1 MNISNSDYTVLCA
14 GTSQE
19 KTFGAMTANAFGI
32 PWQLGEI
39 LYSRGVTTLEQAQ
52 EFLFPQLAMLP
63 QPDTM
68 KGMREAVACIM
79 EACGENRPIFIHGDY
94 DVDGMSATAL
104 LMTFFKEIGQTP
116 FFYIPNRLEENYGLS
131 IRSINRLVEQHP
143 HRAGVLISA
152 DCGIAAVQEVAYA
165 KQLGLRVVVTDHHEP
180 QETLPGADAIVNPKQ
195 PGCAFP
201 CPFLSGVGVAFF
213 LIMALRRAMGISL
226 NLKKYLDL
234 VALGTVADV
243 VPLVGVNRILVRAGL
258 EVLSA
263 RSRFGVFSLC
273 ECSGLENRE
282 ILAEDISF
290 KLAPRINASGRL
302 GCPHLGVALLLAEN
316 MQQARQIAS
325 ELDRINAIRKQL
337 EAKALPEVEA
347 SCAAQVQAGINGLTV
362 YQSDCHAGVL
372 GILASRMVD
381 RYNQPAI
388 LFADDLKSGGEG
400 VIRGSGRSIKG
411 LNLFHVLEQCS
422 PLIEQY
428 GGHAMAVGLTL
439 KKRNLEQFSQLFNQ
453 HINQINDQLCNTSQV
468 MVDYR
473 LDDASILSE
482 PFARALQWL
491 QPFGEGNREPVFLLP
506 GLKLIAPKE
515 HNNHLIFKIQGGEG
529 QIFSGIGFR
538 LARSVQD
545 PTQTAD
551 LVFQFKR
558 SWFRGMERNQVHALK
573 IIST

>member
-1 MNISNSDYTVLCA
+1 MA
-14 GTSQE
+14 
-19 KTFGAMTANAFGI
+19 ANAFGI
-32 PWQLGEI
+32 PRQLGEI
-39 LYSRGVTTLEQAQ
+39 LHSRGVTTLEQAQ
-52 EFLFPQLAMLP
+52 EFLFPQLTMLP

-68 KGMREAVACIM
+68 KGMGEAVACIM
-79 EACGENRPIFIHGDY
+79 EACSENRPIFIHGDY
-94 DVDGMSATAL
+94 DVDGISATAL
-104 LMTFFKEIGQTP
+104 LMTFFKEIGQAP
-116 FFYIPNRLEENYGLS
+116 FFYIPNRLKESYGLS
-131 IRSINRLVEQHP
+131 IGSINRLVEQQP

-152 DCGIAAVQEVAYA
+152 DCGITAIEEVAYA
-165 KQLGLRVVVTDHHEP
+165 QQLGLRVVVTDHHEP

-226 NLKKYLDL
+226 NLRKYLDL

-302 GCPHLGVALLLAEN
+302 GCPHMGVALLLAEN
-316 MQQARQIAS
+316 MHRARQIAA
-325 ELDRINAIRKQL
+325 ELDRINATRKQF
-337 EAKALPEVEA
+337 EAMALPGVEA
-347 SCAAQVQAGINGLTV
+347 SCATQVQAGINGLTV
-362 YQSDCHAGVL
+362 YQADCHAGVL
-372 GILASRMVD
+372 GILASRMAD
-381 RYNQPAI
+381 RYNQPI
-388 LFADDLKSGGEG
+388 VLFTDDLKSRGESL
-400 VIRGSGRSIKG
+400 VRGSGRSIKG

-439 KKRNLEQFSQLFNQ
+439 KKKNLEHFSQLFNH
-453 HINQINDQLCNTSQV
+453 HINRINDQLCNTSQV

-473 LDDASILSE
+473 LEDASMLSE

-506 GLKLIAPKE
+506 GLKLIAPRE
-515 HNNHLIFKIQGGEG
+515 QNNHLMFKIQGGEG
-529 QIFSGIGFR
+529 QVFSGIGFR

-545 PTQTAD
+545 PTRATD

-573 IIST
+573 IITI